1 MISLRK
7 FEKDDISLLVK
18 WFHMEHVREYWY
30 SILNYTDEM
39 IKDKYIKRLYKG
51 GIDLFIFQKN
61 NQDIGYLQTYIV
73 ENLEP
78 YKVEGLSKGIDL
90 FIGDEKFLGKGI
102 GPKVVKIFIN
112 NYIFDDENILNV
124 CIDPEVRNTRAIR
137 AYEKVGFK
145 HSNTAY
151 CNTSK
156 LLTYYMVLE
165 RQDFFVNS

>member
-7 FEKDDISLLVK
+7 FEIDDISLLIK
-18 WFHMEHVREYWY
+18 WFQLNHIREYWY

-39 IKDKYIKRLYKG
+39 IRDKYSKRLYKG
-51 GIDLFIFQKN
+51 DIDMFTFQKN

-73 ENLEP
+73 DDLEP

-90 FIGDEKFLGKGI
+90 FIGDANFLGKGI
-102 GPKVVKIFIN
+102 GPKVINKFIN
-112 NYIFDDENILNV
+112 EYIFNDEKILNV
-124 CIDPEVRNTRAIR
+124 CIDPEVRNTRAVN
-137 AYEKVGFK
+137 AYKKVGFR

-151 CNTSK
+151 CNTSN
-156 LLTYYMVLE
+156 LLTYYMVLK